1 MNGATSEVELVF
13 DEVHPKV
20 FNTMYD
26 IQPLVLHGNGP
37 SKRVLNTL
45 TNYVPK
51 GQLISKCLYFIVSTK
66 QPMQFFQGFLP

>member
-20 FNTMYD
+20 LNTMYD

-51 GQLISKCLYFIVSTK
+51 GQLISKYHFAVIISTK
-66 QPMQFFQGFLP
+66 IATKIF